1 MSRRDLQTGQPE
13 PLRSALVALH
23 ETTGLSASLLSNHV
37 AEQDST
43 LALRAKDGSVVE
55 LGYAIKATI
64 DRHDQL
70 LTFKYRHGNALLIT
84 RSLSSTMVEQCRHLN
99 IQFLDASGNCLLNQP
114 GLFVFVSGQKATT
127 ATRAAT
133 TRGLT
138 PAALHLMFAILGNPV
153 ILDSNVRRMADI
165 AGISHGAAGTALLM
179 LEEIGLVG
187 KSASGQRMLLQPGR
201 WLDTW
206 TEGYLGRVRPKL
218 ETLRMSSPTPLSSL
232 LEQILPALREIMLG
246 GEPAAAYCNLGL
258 KPGAVTLYI
267 DRQQSHVMRDLV
279 RDLKLRKDPDGNVEL
294 VDIFWNTRELP
305 SFPTVPDALIYADLI
320 GSGDARN
327 LEIAATLKK
336 RIVDHVASEAR

>member
-1 MSRRDLQTGQPE
+1 MSRRDLQIGQPE
-13 PLRSALVALH
+13 PLRSALAALC

-37 AEQDST
+37 SEQDSKI
-43 LALRAKDGSVVE
+43 ALHAKDGTVLE
-55 LGYAIKATI
+55 LAYVTKATI

-70 LTFKYRHGNALLIT
+70 LTFRHQHGDAVLVTGL
-84 RSLSSTMVEQCRHLN
+84 LSSAMVEQCRHLD
-99 IQFLDASGNCLLNQP
+99 IQFLDASGNCFINRP
-114 GLFVFVSGQKATT
+114 GFFVFVSGRKAST
-127 ATRAAT
+127 AIKAAA

-138 PAALHLMFAILGNPV
+138 PAALRLMFAILGNPA

-187 KSASGQRMLLQPGR
+187 KNASGQRMLLQPGR

-232 LEQILPALREIMLG
+232 LELVSPTMREVILG
-246 GEPAAAYCNLGL
+246 GEQAAAYSGLGL
-258 KPGAVTLYI
+258 KPGALTLYI
-267 DRQQSHVMRDLV
+267 DRQQAAVMRDLV